1 MKIIKSILR
10 WFFGV
15 IFFFGIFVFIST
27 SPITAIASLICAIL
41 LLPPLERKLTSFL
54 LSKGVKQAGKTMF
67 KVIVFAVAFVLMV
80 ASSPKTTPNS
90 EMVEDKTVIE
100 TPATPTPTTE
110 TVKPT
115 EEPTPTLKPTNTPKL
130 TTIPKPTSSVSPT
143 PQQQSIFP
151 DRTTAQS
158 IVKADA
164 SKEWGDDYSMVKY
177 TIDKQMAA
185 YDWLVKQTKYP
196 EIMTKAYREWKD
208 DYSMVKYEYEKQVK
222 AFESL

>member
-15 IFFFGIFVFIST
+15 IFFFSIFALFST
-27 SPITAIASLICAIL
+27 SPVSVFACLVCVIL
-41 LLPPLERKLTSFL
+41 LLPPLDRWITSFL
-54 LSKGVKQAGKTMF
+54 LSKGFKQAGSTMF
-67 KVIVFAVAFVLMV
+67 KVVVFIVAFVLMV

-90 EMVEDKTVIE
+90 ERVEDKAVVEPIVTSTPTVEIKRLLQP
-100 TPATPTPTTE
+100 TPTSTPKPTTTPKPTVSVTPTP
-110 TVKPT
+110 
-115 EEPTPTLKPTNTPKL
+115 
-130 TTIPKPTSSVSPT
+130 
-143 PQQQSIFP
+143 QAQSIFP
-151 DRTTAQS
+151 DRTAVQN
-158 IVKADA
+158 IVKANA

-196 EIMTKAYREWKD
+196 EIMAKAYREWKD

>member
-15 IFFFGIFVFIST
+15 IFFFSMFAFVST
-27 SPITAIASLICAIL
+27 SLVTAIASLICAIL

-54 LSKGVKQAGKTMF
+54 LSKGVKQADKTMF
-67 KVIVFAVAFVLMV
+67 KVTVFAVAFVLMI
-80 ASSPKTTPNS
+80 ASSPKTTPPI
-90 EMVEDKTVIE
+90 EKVEDKTSVE
-100 TPATPTPTTE
+100 STTTPTPTTQTE
-110 TVKPT
+110 SMTEKPT
-115 EEPTPTLKPTNTPKL
+115 TTPTATITTKPI
-130 TTIPKPTSSVSPT
+130 TTPKPTVSVTPSP
-143 PQQQSIFP
+143 QAQSIFP
-151 DRTTAQS
+151 DRATAQG

-177 TIDKQMAA
+177 TIDKQMTA
-185 YDWLVKQTKYP
+185 YDWIVKQTKYP
-196 EIMTKAYREWKD
+196 EIMAKAYREWKD